1 MTRMRVKL
9 TCLGLEHLL
18 QIRVFEAS
26 IPSLS
31 LAAEVRG
38 FIWNFNLDGAVD

>member
-1 MTRMRVKL
+1 MARMRVKL

-18 QIRVFEAS
+18 QICVFEAS
-26 IPSLS
+26 IPDVS

-38 FIWNFNLDGAVD
+38 FSWNFNLDGAVD

>member
-1 MTRMRVKL
+1 MDRMLVKL
-9 TCLGLEHLL
+9 ICLGLEHLL

-26 IPSLS
+26 ISDVS

-38 FIWNFNLDGAVD
+38 FSWNFNLDGAVD